1 MQQQPI
7 IFSFTMSPSSAM
19 SPVCDKAHRPAASAG
34 PLIALW
40 QKDTCP
46 VPTNRQPPKAGK
58 YETHK
63 GNFADERRRSIGE
76 VSFLL
81 LNQCPAAGILWREP
95 QARPHAFTYI
105 RARTS
110 PIRPSAGRSIGGTT
124 VVGAAKLH

>member
-81 LNQCPAAGILWREP
+81 LNQCPAAGSLWRGTAGET
-95 QARPHAFTYI
+95 ARFHVYSGSHFPYPTLQF
-105 RARTS
+105 S
-110 PIRPSAGRSIGGTT
+110 Q
-124 VVGAAKLH
+124 